1 MIAAVSRDSGRMKTI
16 IGIALILI
24 ISGAAFAKETIMP
37 EKKVVYKTIDNTVLA
52 LHVFN
57 PKGHKLTDKRPA
69 IVFFFGGGWMGGNPK
84 QFYQQAKSFA
94 ALGFVAMS
102 AECRVIGKHKTTPFE
117 CAGWEVS
124 CPLDP
129 TTCSRIRR

>member
-1 MIAAVSRDSGRMKTI
+1 MKTI

-69 IVFFFGGGWMGGNPK
+69 IVFFFGGGWMG
-84 QFYQQAKSFA
+84 
-94 ALGFVAMS
+94 
-102 AECRVIGKHKTTPFE
+102 
-117 CAGWEVS
+117 
-124 CPLDP
+124 
-129 TTCSRIRR
+129 